1 MFSSYKLVL
10 ACIFGLGMTH
20 WVTPQDTQCYSV
32 QIHPNIIIF
41 EAVNWSDSDS
51 IGVDF
56 HHSIWTKI
64 RSRKFPILANMLV
77 RHIHHHL
84 VTNLKISPLSMTIIV
99 VLLFLLRFLNLIS
112 GRLPGCWQSVSYR
125 HQYQLDMQ
133 YGKWQCGLTG
143 YPSITAM

>member
-1 MFSSYKLVL
+1 
-10 ACIFGLGMTH
+10 MTH

-84 VTNLKISPLSMTIIV
+84 VTNLKISLLSMTIIV
-99 VLLFLLRFLNLIS
+99 ALLFLLRSLNLIS
-112 GRLPGCWQSVSYR
+112 GQLPGC
-125 HQYQLDMQ
+125 
-133 YGKWQCGLTG
+133 
-143 YPSITAM
+143 